1 MIKVILEG
9 QTIQMP
15 DEVAQTDEGLI
26 RALTPLYPDVAN
38 AEIARKMEG
47 GETVITVVKRP
58 GPKGMDT
65 NRLPGAQA
73 VVTAALLAASDE
85 PNPAVQLCLELRGLD
100 LATASPEE
108 LLALRGRID
117 LATEQG
123 EAAIESVRRTLKALH
138 KAVPVPARHVPVGF

>member
-9 QTIQMP
+9 QTLQMP

-38 AEIARKMEG
+38 AEIARKTEN

-58 GPKGMDT
+58 GPKGIDT
-65 NRLPGAQA
+65 YRQPGGQA
-73 VVTAALLAASDE
+73 EVTATLLAAPDE
-85 PNPAVQLCLELRGLD
+85 PNPAVRLCLELRRLD
-100 LATASPEE
+100 LATASPED

-117 LATEQG
+117 QACVQG
-123 EAAIESVRRTLKALH
+123 EAEIDSVRHTLKALH
-138 KAVPVPARHVPVGF
+138 RAVPVPARHVPLGF